1 MKIQDRVATELESRT
16 VDKIIK
22 TDKQSQEELFE
33 SLFTDDFYTDDFYQG
48 LKDKLEA
55 ENEEIDREETDSKN
69 ESVDSEEV
77 ETQAA
82 TLENEDT
89 DSGLPFKEPDDKKI
103 NINEIPKVNAQI
115 VKADELKPELVEFVA
130 NAVVEKIHDD
140 KKVQII
146 DIIQGKVITQEEWY
160 KLILWKYFPVIGIP
174 IYLMLILLLSFNKNN
189 KYDPTLVNFARA
201 EIKTFWIYALVH
213 VIVVFTCCAAVV
225 SFVNIIQRGLMS

>member
-55 ENEEIDREETDSKN
+55 ENEEADSQD
-69 ESVDSEEV
+69 ESEDSEEV

-82 TLENEDT
+82 TLENEDV

-103 NINEIPKVNAQI
+103 NINEIPKVKAQI
-115 VKADELKPELVEFVA
+115 VKADELKPELVEFVT